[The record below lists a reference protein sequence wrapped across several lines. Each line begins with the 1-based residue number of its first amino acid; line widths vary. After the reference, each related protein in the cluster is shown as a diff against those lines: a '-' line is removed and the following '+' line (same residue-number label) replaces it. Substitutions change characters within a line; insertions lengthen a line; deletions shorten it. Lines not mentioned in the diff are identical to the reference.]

1 MPDKASRQRRKTLR
15 QAGTAGQIATIHA
28 ENASP
33 ALFLT
38 RRVPI
43 DGPSDLTER
52 KADINPRSRIY
63 RETIMKSLATF
74 STFVGKTFAV
84 WVILFAVLG
93 FFFPDVFKQIVPWIV
108 TLLAIIMFGMGL
120 TISVDDFREVVKRPV
135 DVAIGVAAQF
145 IVMPLLA
152 VLLTMLIPMPPEVA
166 AGVILVGCCPGG
178 TSSNVMT
185 YLSKGD
191 VALSVACTS
200 VTTLA
205 APIVTPFLVWLFAS
219 QFLPVDAMAMFI
231 SIVKVVLLP
240 LALGFAL
247 QKLAP
252 TVVRAAVP
260 ALPLVSVLG
269 IVLIVAAVVGASKG
283 AIVQSGLMIFA
294 VVVLHNGLG
303 YLLGFFAARACGLSL
318 AKRKAIAIEVGMQ
331 NSGLGAA
338 LANAYFSP
346 LAAVP
351 SAIFSV
357 WHNIS
362 GALLA
367 SYFAR
372 QVDADDKA
380 ARVATTKP

>member
-1 MPDKASRQRRKTLR
+1 MKAV
-15 QAGTAGQIATIHA
+15 
-28 ENASP
+28 AS
-33 ALFLT
+33 
-38 RRVPI
+38 
-43 DGPSDLTER
+43 
-52 KADINPRSRIY
+52 
-63 RETIMKSLATF
+63 F
-74 STFVGKTFAV
+74 SAFVGRTFAI

-93 FFFPDVFKQIVPWIV
+93 FFFPDTFKQIAPYIV

-120 TISVDDFREVVKRPV
+120 TISPADFREVVRRPF
-135 DVAIGVAAQF
+135 DVAIGVLAQF
-145 IVMPLLA
+145 IIMPLLA
-152 VLLTMLIPMPPEVA
+152 VLLTMIIPMPPEVA

-205 APIVTPFLVWLFAS
+205 APLVTPFLVWLFAS
-219 QFLPVDAMAMFI
+219 QYLPVDGWAMFL
-231 SIVKVVLLP
+231 SIVKVVLVP

-247 QKLAP
+247 QKLLPGLVKTAI
-252 TVVRAAVP
+252 P
-260 ALPLVSVLG
+260 ALPLVSVAG
-269 IVLIVAAVVGASKG
+269 IVLIVSAVVGASKP
-283 AIVQSGLMIFA
+283 AIAQSGLMIFA

-303 YLLGFFAARACGLSL
+303 YLLGYFAAKASGLSL

-346 LAAVP
+346 VAAVP

-367 SYFAR
+367 NYFSR
-372 QVDADDKA
+372 HVEDDEQAGKSA
-380 ARVATTKP
+380 VVN

>member
-1 MPDKASRQRRKTLR
+1 MKAV
-15 QAGTAGQIATIHA
+15 
-28 ENASP
+28 AS
-33 ALFLT
+33 
-38 RRVPI
+38 
-43 DGPSDLTER
+43 
-52 KADINPRSRIY
+52 
-63 RETIMKSLATF
+63 F
-74 STFVGKTFAV
+74 SQFVGRTFAL

-93 FFFPDVFKQIVPWIV
+93 FVFPDVFKQITPYIV
-108 TLLAIIMFGMGL
+108 TLLGIIMFGMGL
-120 TISVDDFREVVKRPV
+120 TISPDDFKEVAKRPFEV
-135 DVAIGVAAQF
+135 GIGVVSQF
-145 IVMPLLA
+145 LIMPLLA
-152 VLLTMLIPMPPEVA
+152 VLLTAIIPMSPEVA

-200 VTTLA
+200 VTTLL
-205 APIVTPFLVWLFAS
+205 APIVTPFLVWTFAS
-219 QFLPVDAMAMFI
+219 QYLPVDAMAMFM

-240 LALGFAL
+240 LALGFL
-247 QKLAP
+247 FQKLLPGLVKAS
-252 TVVRAAVP
+252 VP
-260 ALPLVSVLG
+260 ALPLVSVTG

-283 AIVQSGLMIFA
+283 AIASSGLLIFA

-303 YLLGFFAARACGLSL
+303 YLLGFFAAKAAGLSL

-346 LAAVP
+346 VAAVP

-367 SYFAR
+367 NYFASR
-372 QVDADDKA
+372 TEEDNAEPVVST
-380 ARVATTKP
+380 R

>member
-1 MPDKASRQRRKTLR
+1 MKA
-15 QAGTAGQIATIHA
+15 IA
-28 ENASP
+28 
-33 ALFLT
+33 
-38 RRVPI
+38 
-43 DGPSDLTER
+43 
-52 KADINPRSRIY
+52 
-63 RETIMKSLATF
+63 SLSA
-74 STFVGKTFAV
+74 FVGKTFAL

-93 FFFPDVFKQIVPWIV
+93 FVLPDTFKQLTPYIV
-108 TLLAIIMFGMGL
+108 TLLGIIMFGMGL
-120 TISVDDFREVVKRPV
+120 TLSLDDFKEVARRPV
-135 DVAIGVAAQF
+135 DVGIGVAAQF
-145 IVMPLLA
+145 LIMPIVA
-152 VLLTMLIPMPPEVA
+152 VILTMIIPMSPEVA

-231 SIVKVVLLP
+231 SIVKVILLP
-240 LALGFAL
+240 LALGFLL
-247 QKLAP
+247 QKLLP
-252 TVVRAAVP
+252 GMVKAAVP
-260 ALPLVSVLG
+260 ALPLVSVVG
-269 IVLIVAAVVGASKG
+269 IVLIVAAVVGASKA
-283 AIVQSGLMIFA
+283 AIASSGLMIFA
-294 VVVLHNGLG
+294 VVVLHNGIG
-303 YLLGFFAARACGLSL
+303 YLLGYLAARASGLSV

-338 LANAYFSP
+338 LANAHFSP
-346 LAAVP
+346 VAAVP

-367 SYFAR
+367 NYFS
-372 QVDADDKA
+372 QVPNDEDAG
-380 ARVATTKP
+380 RLETQTR

>member
-1 MPDKASRQRRKTLR
+1 
-15 QAGTAGQIATIHA
+15 
-28 ENASP
+28 
-33 ALFLT
+33 
-38 RRVPI
+38 
-43 DGPSDLTER
+43 
-52 KADINPRSRIY
+52 
-63 RETIMKSLATF
+63 MKSLASF
-74 STFVGKTFAV
+74 SAFVGKTFAL
-84 WVILFAVLG
+84 WVILFALAG
-93 FFFPDVFKQIVPWIV
+93 FFFPETFRQLAPWIV

-120 TISVDDFREVVKRPV
+120 TISLDDFREVVKRPMEV
-135 DVAIGVAAQF
+135 GIGVVSQF
-145 IVMPLLA
+145 LIMPLLA
-152 VLLTMLIPMPPEVA
+152 VLLTRIIPMSPEVA
-166 AGVILVGCCPGG
+166 AGVILFGCCPGG

-205 APIVTPFLVWLFAS
+205 APIVTPFLVWMFAS
-219 QFLPVDAMAMFI
+219 QYLPVDAMAMFI
-231 SIVKVVLLP
+231 SIVKVVLVP

-252 TVVRAAVP
+252 GVVRSALPV
-260 ALPLVSVLG
+260 LPLVSVVG

-283 AIVQSGLMIFA
+283 AIAQSGLLIFA

-303 YLLGFFAARACGLSL
+303 YLIGFFAAKAFGLSL
-318 AKRKAIAIEVGMQ
+318 ARRKAIAIEVGMQ

-346 LAAVP
+346 VAAVP

-367 SYFAR
+367 NWFSSRTEGEGEAVTAPPR
-372 QVDADDKA
+372 I
-380 ARVATTKP
+380 

>member
-1 MPDKASRQRRKTLR
+1 
-15 QAGTAGQIATIHA
+15 
-28 ENASP
+28 
-33 ALFLT
+33 
-38 RRVPI
+38 
-43 DGPSDLTER
+43 
-52 KADINPRSRIY
+52 
-63 RETIMKSLATF
+63 MKSIA
-74 STFVGKTFAV
+74 SVSAFVGKTFAV

-93 FFFPDVFKQIVPWIV
+93 FFFPDTFKQIVPFIV
-108 TLLAIIMFGMGL
+108 TLLSIIMFGMGL
-120 TISVDDFREVVKRPV
+120 TLSVDDFREVVKRPV
-135 DVAIGVAAQF
+135 DVGIGVFCQF
-145 IVMPLLA
+145 LIMPLLA
-152 VLLTMLIPMPPEVA
+152 VLLTQIIPMSPEVA

-205 APIVTPFLVWLFAS
+205 APLVTPFLVWLFAS
-219 QFLPVDAMAMFI
+219 QFLPVDGWAMFL
-231 SIVKVVLLP
+231 SIVKVVLMP
-240 LALGFAL
+240 LALGAVL
-247 QKLAP
+247 QRLLP
-252 TVVRAAVP
+252 GVVKAAVP
-260 ALPLVSVLG
+260 ALPLISVIG
-269 IVLIVAAVVGASKG
+269 IVLIVSAVVGASKG

-303 YLLGFFAARACGLSL
+303 YLLGYFAARASGMSL

-338 LANAYFSP
+338 LATAYFSP

-367 SYFAR
+367 NWFSG
-372 QVDADDKA
+372 
-380 ARVATTKP
+380 RVEGDTQAGSERPI

>member
-1 MPDKASRQRRKTLR
+1 MKAL
-15 QAGTAGQIATIHA
+15 
-28 ENASP
+28 AS
-33 ALFLT
+33 
-38 RRVPI
+38 
-43 DGPSDLTER
+43 
-52 KADINPRSRIY
+52 
-63 RETIMKSLATF
+63 F
-74 STFVGKTFAV
+74 SAFVGKTFAL
-84 WVILFAVLG
+84 WVIVFAVLG
-93 FFFPDVFKQIVPWIV
+93 FAFPDLFKQIGPYIV
-108 TLLAIIMFGMGL
+108 TLLGIIMFGMGL
-120 TISVDDFREVVKRPV
+120 TLSLDDFREVVKRPV
-135 DVAIGVAAQF
+135 EVGIGVVAQF
-145 IVMPLLA
+145 LIMPALA
-152 VLLTMLIPMPPEVA
+152 VLLTRIIPMPAEVA

-205 APIVTPFLVWLFAS
+205 APIVTPFLVWIFAS
-219 QFLPVDAMAMFI
+219 QYLPVDGWAMFI
-231 SIVKVVLLP
+231 SIVKVVLVP
-240 LALGFAL
+240 LALGFAV
-247 QKLAP
+247 QKIIP
-252 TVVRAAVP
+252 TVVKAAIPV
-260 ALPLVSVLG
+260 LPLVSVIG
-269 IVLIVAAVVGASKG
+269 IVLIVSAVVGASKG

-303 YLLGFFAARACGLSL
+303 YLLGFFAAKAFGLSL

-338 LANAYFSP
+338 LATAYFSP

-367 SYFAR
+367 NFFASR
-372 QVDADDKA
+372 VDATDRTA
-380 ARVATTKP
+380 AAPAE

>member
-1 MPDKASRQRRKTLR
+1 MKS
-15 QAGTAGQIATIHA
+15 IATVSA
-28 ENASP
+28 
-33 ALFLT
+33 
-38 RRVPI
+38 
-43 DGPSDLTER
+43 
-52 KADINPRSRIY
+52 
-63 RETIMKSLATF
+63 
-74 STFVGKTFAV
+74 FVGKTFAV

-93 FFFPDVFKQIVPWIV
+93 FFLPDTFKQIVPFIV
-108 TLLAIIMFGMGL
+108 TLLSIIMFGMGL
-120 TISVDDFREVVKRPV
+120 TLSVDDFREVVKRPV
-135 DVAIGVAAQF
+135 DVGIGVFCQF
-145 IVMPLLA
+145 LIMPLLA
-152 VLLTMLIPMPPEVA
+152 VLLTQIIPMSPEVA
-166 AGVILVGCCPGG
+166 PGVILVGCCPGG

-205 APIVTPFLVWLFAS
+205 APLVTPFLVWLFAS
-219 QFLPVDAMAMFI
+219 HFLPVDGWAMFL
-231 SIVKVVLLP
+231 SIVKVGLMP
-240 LALGFAL
+240 LALGAIL
-247 QKLAP
+247 QRLLP
-252 TVVRAAVP
+252 GVVKAAVP
-260 ALPLVSVLG
+260 ALPLISVIG
-269 IVLIVAAVVGASKG
+269 IVLIVSAVVGASKG

-303 YLLGFFAARACGLSL
+303 YLLGYFAARASGMSL

-338 LANAYFSP
+338 LATAYFSP

-367 SYFAR
+367 NWFSGR
-372 QVDADDKA
+372 VEEDTQVGSE
-380 ARVATTKP
+380 RPI